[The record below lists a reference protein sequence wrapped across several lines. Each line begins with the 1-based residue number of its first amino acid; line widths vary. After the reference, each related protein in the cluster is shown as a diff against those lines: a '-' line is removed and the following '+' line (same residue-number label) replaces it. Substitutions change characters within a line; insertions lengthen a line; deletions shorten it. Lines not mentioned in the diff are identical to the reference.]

1 MLVFPV
7 SDVPELPRGK
17 GNKLF
22 DIPGKKAA
30 SRDEYVSAITV
41 VPPGTDLLVWSGDR
55 KMTIDAKDLKGYR
68 GQRAQRGSV
77 LPRGWRS
84 VDRIEPAPAEAP
96 AEKPK

>member
-1 MLVFPV
+1 
-7 SDVPELPRGK
+7 VPELPRGK

-41 VPPGTDLLVWSGDR
+41 VPPGTDLLVWSGER
-55 KMTIDAKDLKGYR
+55 KMTIAAKDLKEYR

-84 VDRIEPAPAEAP
+84 VDRIEPALAEPA